1 MNQIDKVKKL
11 REKTGVSYNLCLRAI
26 NETKGDL
33 KNAEELLIKWG
44 GKKINERRTKKTL
57 NGGIF
62 AYVHHNAQVATLVEL
77 QTETD
82 FVANNNEFKNLGHE
96 LAMQIASLKPQS
108 IDELLNQPY
117 IRDNQ
122 KKINDLINESTL
134 KFGEKIVIK
143 RFIRWEL
150 GDENISQ

>member
-1 MNQIDKVKKL
+1 MNDVDKLKKL
-11 REKTGVSYNLCLRAI
+11 REKTGVSYSLCLKAI
-26 NETKGDL
+26 KETKGDL
-33 KNAEELLIKWG
+33 KKAEELLIKWG
-44 GKKINERRTKKTL
+44 GEKINEKKERKTL

-62 AYVHHNAQVATLVEL
+62 AYVHHNSQVSALVEL

-96 LAMQIASLKPQS
+96 LAMQIASLKAES
-108 IDELLNQPY
+108 INELLNQPY
-117 IRDNQ
+117 IRDNN
-122 KKINDLINESTL
+122 KKINDLINESVL

-150 GDENISQ
+150 GDENISK